1 MLPIDK
7 TVEGLAGALSLLQ
20 RRHEVL
26 VSNVANLETP
36 GYRARE
42 LDFGD
47 ELKAAF
53 TSQEQAPTP
62 TPQVDPTAPA
72 RADGNS
78 VDLDLEKTTAAANAV
93 DYEAVASF
101 TSLTLKM
108 LATAINGSA
117 GQQGGA

>member
-7 TVEGLAGALSLLQ
+7 TVEGLAGAMSLLQ

-53 TSQEQAPTP
+53 ANPTSAPATP

-78 VDLDLEKTTAAANAV
+78 VDLDLQMAKLGQNGGRYTA
-93 DYEAVASF
+93 
-101 TSLTLKM
+101 
-108 LATAINGSA
+108 LAKIMGMRLALLRLAMEGSR
-117 GQQGGA
+117 

>member
-7 TVEGLAGALSLLQ
+7 TVEGLAGAMSLLQ
-20 RRHEVL
+20 RLHEVL

-72 RADGNS
+72 RADGNT
-78 VDLDLEKTTAAANAV
+78 VDLDLQMAKLGQNGGRYMA
-93 DYEAVASF
+93 
-101 TSLTLKM
+101 
-108 LATAINGSA
+108 LAKIMGMRLALLRLAMEGSR
-117 GQQGGA
+117 

>member
-7 TVEGLAGALSLLQ
+7 TVEGLAGAMSLLQ

-53 TSQEQAPTP
+53 ANPAQAPAAP

-78 VDLDLEKTTAAANAV
+78 VDLDLQMAKLGQNGGRYTA
-93 DYEAVASF
+93 
-101 TSLTLKM
+101 
-108 LATAINGSA
+108 LAKIMGMRLALLRLAMEGSR
-117 GQQGGA
+117 

>member
-1 MLPIDK
+1 MLPIDR
-7 TVEGLAGALSLLQ
+7 TVQGLAGALSLLQ

-53 TSQEQAPTP
+53 ASREHAPAAPTAE
-62 TPQVDPTAPA
+62 VDATAPA
-72 RADGNS
+72 RADGNT
-78 VDLDLEKTTAAANAV
+78 VDLDLQMAKLGQNGGR
-93 DYEAVASF
+93 YVA
-101 TSLTLKM
+101 
-108 LATAINGSA
+108 LAKIMGMRLALLRLAMEGSR
-117 GQQGGA
+117 

>member
-1 MLPIDK
+1 VIMLPIDR

-42 LDFGD
+42 LDFGAA
-47 ELKAAF
+47 LKEAF
-53 TSQEQAPTP
+53 ASPERAPTAP
-62 TPQVDPTAPA
+62 TARIDPTAPA

-78 VDLDLEKTTAAANAV
+78 VDLDLQMAKLGQNGGRYTA
-93 DYEAVASF
+93 
-101 TSLTLKM
+101 
-108 LATAINGSA
+108 LAKIMGLRLALLRLAMEGSR
-117 GQQGGA
+117 

>member
-1 MLPIDK
+1 MLPVDK
-7 TVEGLAGALSLLQ
+7 TIEGLAGALSLLQ

-47 ELKAAF
+47 ALKAAF
-53 TSQEQAPTP
+53 VHQERPPAVPRAE
-62 TPQVDPTAPA
+62 VDANAPA

-78 VDLDLEKTTAAANAV
+78 VDIDLQMAKLGQNGGRYV
-93 DYEAVASF
+93 
-101 TSLTLKM
+101 SLAKIM
-108 LATAINGSA
+108 SMRLALLRLAMEGSR
-117 GQQGGA
+117 